1 MRLPSYQAIS
11 PDETSPLNTQQ
22 VVEQGTFSPVGSN
35 DSTPATPSSSLTP
48 IMTKKASGV
57 IVFLGAA
64 WCGMLLYLGISPL
77 SMDALKPWNYRSLAG
92 EANTIK
98 MCVKEM
104 VLTTKQNSVGALVEC
119 WDKDVNED
127 DRMCEGTTGQNGCV
141 VMNYKE
147 QAWDGAGGRSPDI
160 YCSVNK
166 QGFVQST
173 PPDKDHHDQS
183 KQAAFQTTLYRDR
196 SFDYG
201 KTNGCGPEMLE
212 GPINDITTFILQFGD
227 QCFQHDRC
235 YWDCQILNALGG
247 DTAKAQEFCDSEMYE
262 GMKSTCYFR
271 HGDLPEN
278 EDGENGENTC
288 LDVARGIYHIGLQV
302 GATAFG
308 AYTLTPSTC
317 KNHESLSNNYDETNC
332 SPNGHK
338 CGYDG
343 TTSDDTAGC
352 RHCCNSGIAKDEG
365 DVWDDWYCVC
375 LPRETFC
382 ASTLAGRTFNYCDRC
397 CSRSPPRID
406 DGWVYDNSY
415 CS

>member
-11 PDETSPLNTQQ
+11 PDETSPLNTQ

-147 QAWDGAGGRSPDI
+147 QAWDGREADLPTFT
-160 YCSVNK
+160 VP
-166 QGFVQST
+166 ST
-173 PPDKDHHDQS
+173 S
-183 KQAAFQTTLYRDR
+183 RVLY
-196 SFDYG
+196 
-201 KTNGCGPEMLE
+201 KVLL
-212 GPINDITTFILQFGD
+212 PIKITTIKANR
-227 QCFQHDRC
+227 QH
-235 YWDCQILNALGG
+235 
-247 DTAKAQEFCDSEMYE
+247 
-262 GMKSTCYFR
+262 FR
-271 HGDLPEN
+271 PLCTETDPSITEKPMG
-278 EDGENGENTC
+278 
-288 LDVARGIYHIGLQV
+288 VARKCWK
-302 GATAFG
+302 A
-308 AYTLTPSTC
+308 PST
-317 KNHESLSNNYDETNC
+317 
-332 SPNGHK
+332 
-338 CGYDG
+338 
-343 TTSDDTAGC
+343 
-352 RHCCNSGIAKDEG
+352 I
-365 DVWDDWYCVC
+365 
-375 LPRETFC
+375 
-382 ASTLAGRTFNYCDRC
+382 
-397 CSRSPPRID
+397 
-406 DGWVYDNSY
+406 
-415 CS
+415 